1 MARPST
7 VLVVFVIALNVITGI
22 LAAQGVFAM
31 MGIAGDVAS
40 DDAVADAQQQA
51 DSVRTGSG
59 VGGTLFG
66 LYNTLASGVGGI
78 YDTIY
83 PALTTFERAGVPAY
97 ITEGILGNLF
107 SLIIFFDLAAYIRG
121 YDI

>member
-7 VLVVFVIALNVITGI
+7 VLVIFVVALNLITAV

-31 MGIAGDVAS
+31 LGVAGDISSQQTVTEAS
-40 DDAVADAQQQA
+40 TQA
-51 DSVRTGSG
+51 DSVATGNG

-66 LYNTLASGVGGI
+66 LYNTLAGAVGGV
-78 YDTIY
+78 YDVIY
-83 PALTTFERAGVPAY
+83 PALNTFERAGVPAY

-107 SLIIFFDLAAYIRG
+107 TLIIFFDIASYIRG
-121 YDI
+121 FDL